1 MGWVYPISIFFVKIY
16 NYQLSNTE
24 VNTMVLKGIQVVQ
37 HIAENA
43 KGGKDSTI
51 LGKMQRL
58 LIHKGDLVFLAPEE
72 FSGLGNDKTIALFYN
87 DVDNLLYQFEMI
99 DDFDYSMK
107 IVNIER
113 VDTFYLNFLRNEID
127 KKNPG
132 FK

>member
-1 MGWVYPISIFFVKIY
+1 
-16 NYQLSNTE
+16 
-24 VNTMVLKGIQVVQ
+24 MVLKGIQVVQ

-43 KGGKDSTI
+43 KEGKDSAI
-51 LGKMQRL
+51 LEKMQRL

-87 DVDNLLYQFEMI
+87 DADNLLYQFEMI
-99 DDFDYSMK
+99 DDLSMK

-127 KKNPG
+127 KKNPN

>member
-1 MGWVYPISIFFVKIY
+1 
-16 NYQLSNTE
+16 
-24 VNTMVLKGIQVVQ
+24 MVLKGIQVVQ

-51 LGKMQRL
+51 LGKIQRL
-58 LIHKGDLVFLAPEE
+58 LMHKGDLVFLAPEE

-87 DVDNLLYQFEMI
+87 DADNLLYQFEMV
-99 DDFDYSMK
+99 DDFDSMK
-107 IVNIER
+107 VINVEK

-127 KKNPG
+127 KKNPD